1 MNILDR
7 LIGYVSPQRAYERQA
22 WRDAARN
29 YDSGDNGRL
38 NAGWGCVD
46 AVKEA
51 NKVVS
56 RYAAD
61 QILIKQ
67 WFKNVLGFLLLEIA
81 VTAIIISAV
90 TLIRM

>member
-1 MNILDR
+1 MDL
-7 LIGYVSPQRAYERQA
+7 
-22 WRDAARN
+22 
-29 YDSGDNGRL
+29 
-38 NAGWGCVD
+38 
-46 AVKEA
+46 VKEA

-67 WFKNVLGFLLLEIA
+67 WFKNVLGFLLLEIF
-81 VTAIIISAV
+81 VTLVVISAV